1 MAHGMFRDVGV
12 EGRGGE
18 DGEGRL
24 TTINA
29 EATFVEFILLWRIEA
44 DPTLIRV
51 YASTTLDYSIFKN
64 RSVLHLSLDS
74 LKPQYLHLPVCGRH
88 VRNLVSCT
96 QVTLINHFLG

>member
-12 EGRGGE
+12 EGRGGGGRG
-18 DGEGRL
+18 GEAYDDKR
-24 TTINA
+24 

-64 RSVLHLSLDS
+64 RSVLHLPLDS

-96 QVTLINHFLG
+96 QVTVINHFLG